1 MNTTTNAATATE
13 NEIDMDFDVL
23 AEPSDEKLEGKPEP
37 KVEAKSNDLLA
48 AYMKQVNKFPLLS
61 ADETSRL
68 AKLARSGDQRA
79 LDKLVN
85 SNLRLVVKI
94 AYEYRAQ
101 LKNIMDIIQEGNVG
115 LIEGIR
121 RYDPEHEVKV
131 VSEDGVE
138 SSKFVKLSSYAA
150 WWIRAHIL
158 RSIINNAKLVKL
170 GTTQNQRKLFF
181 NLEKKRNQLKSMGIE
196 PTDAVLAAHFNV
208 SESEIVE
215 MNVRLGSPEA
225 SLDKPVNATDDGGLH
240 ETRGD
245 MLPDNNPTPDNAFF
259 DASERAA
266 IRDTVAAYR
275 ANLKNDKEIAIIDL
289 RLMSDEPLTLQE
301 IGDKFKVSR
310 ERVRQLEERVIKG
323 LREHLIEFA

>member
-1 MNTTTNAATATE
+1 MNTMNAATA
-13 NEIDMDFDVL
+13 NDVDMDFDVL
-23 AEPSDEKLEGKPEP
+23 AEPSDDKIEAKPDT
-37 KVEAKSNDLLA
+37 KVADKSNDLLS
-48 AYMKQVNKFPLLS
+48 AYMKQVNKYPLLN
-61 ADETSRL
+61 AEETSKL
-68 AKLARSGDQRA
+68 AKLARTGDDRA
-79 LDKLVN
+79 FNKLVN

-323 LREHLIEFA
+323 LREHLIQFA